1 MKSQLIVKNPLF
13 SNLINWINPFS
24 RRTIKVWGANVAS
37 LNSKGNDLKELLDQ
51 KKPDVVLLNET
62 WLKSEETFDDPNYLE
77 IATDFNQKHQGT
89 AILLRINS
97 SKYYSCYQVS
107 HSNKNLTE
115 IVLRLDPENKIH
127 FISVYAPPQG
137 NENRDEQREKALS
150 DFYSTVREFKFD
162 QNYKCIGYSD
172 FNARLRKFV
181 DKQDADAKNLLE
193 SLKSIKL
200 NLIYDLKP
208 SSFTRSGTN
217 SKNEASQSYID
228 YFFYRNLSYKKFKIL
243 DSIGKSDHSLLEVQ
257 IKKQIKV
264 KLLIYLIAFLIMP
277 LFLYH
282 RKDITLQMIINQA
295 IDFLDDFF
303 SKENFGKNQL
313 EGLKQSIQTVLP
325 ETHKQSLNKYTISAI
340 VAIAFSFIIILMRR
354 LNIFFR

>member
-1 MKSQLIVKNPLF
+1 MKSQLIVQNSLL
-13 SNLINWINPFS
+13 SNLVNWINPFS
-24 RRTIKVWGANVAS
+24 RRSIKVWGANVAS
-37 LNSKGNDLKELLDQ
+37 LNSKGNDLKDLLDQ

-62 WLKSEETFDDPNYLE
+62 WLKSEETFDHPNYLE
-77 IATDFNQKHQGT
+77 IATDFKQKHQGT
-89 AILLRINS
+89 AILLRIDSN
-97 SKYYSCYQVS
+97 KYYSCYQVS

-137 NENRDEQREKALS
+137 NENRDEQREQALN

-162 QNYKCIGYSD
+162 ENYQCIGYSD

-243 DSIGKSDHSLLEVQ
+243 DSIGKSDHSLLEVK
-257 IKKQIKV
+257 IKKKIKV
-264 KLLIYLIAFLIMP
+264 KMLIYLLTLLIIP
-277 LFLYH
+277 LFLYY
-282 RKDITLQMIINQA
+282 RKDITYQMIINQ
-295 IDFLDDFF
+295 IFDFLEDLF
-303 SKENFGKNQL
+303 SKESFAINQL
-313 EGLKQSIQTVLP
+313 EGLKQSIQTAIP
-325 ETHKQSLNKYTISAI
+325 EKHKQSLNTYAISAI
-340 VAIAFSFIIILMRR
+340 VAVAFSLIIFIMHK